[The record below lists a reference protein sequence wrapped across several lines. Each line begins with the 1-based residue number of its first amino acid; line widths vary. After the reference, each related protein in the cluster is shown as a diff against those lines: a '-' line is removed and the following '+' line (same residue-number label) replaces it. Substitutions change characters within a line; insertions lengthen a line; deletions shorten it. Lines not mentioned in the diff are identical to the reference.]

1 MWQLTS
7 LRKYPTVNKI
17 VVLFFLIVSFGTWA
31 SEQTA
36 VFNVEGHGPTQEQAK
51 KVAFNN
57 AVERA
62 VGQLVIGHRQ
72 VVRDDLKEDSI
83 NSYTSGYIE
92 HYDVV
97 GTKKLDDGSW
107 IVKINAV
114 VSSSDIALAWS
125 RSSNP
130 NIRAIGFQLEQR
142 IKSIIADRENGD
154 RLVEQVMS
162 TYPESAYVL
171 TADENNVK
179 FTRNRQPYFTIP
191 YTISMN
197 NDWLSA
203 LVEALSFIAEDSKSC
218 STLTMVLAD
227 GLKSQSGNYTR
238 ALIEHNM
245 CDNSPDIRVFQK
257 VGWLSESTN
266 FYLKD
271 HETMPIIN
279 QALRPDLGQQRI
291 GIRVDFL
298 DANGYTIDTSCIEVN
313 NETFIRYNSPNVK
326 YVNLNRDHY
335 YQRPDIVGQNLLQ
348 GVINV
353 PINNISQLR
362 EMTNIELSVE
372 KTCR

>member
-1 MWQLTS
+1 M
-7 LRKYPTVNKI
+7 
-17 VVLFFLIVSFGTWA
+17 WA

-51 KVAFNN
+51 KAAFNN

-72 VVRDDLKEDSI
+72 VVRDALLEDSV

-92 HYDVV
+92 HYEVV
-97 GTKKLDDGSW
+97 GRKQQDDGSW

-114 VSSSDIALAWS
+114 ISSSDIALAWS

-130 NIRAIGFQLEQR
+130 NIRAIGFQIEDR
-142 IKSIIADRENGD
+142 INSILRDRENGD
-154 RLVEQVMS
+154 RLVEQVMN
-162 TYPESAYVL
+162 TYPESAYTI
-171 TADENNVK
+171 TANENDVR

-191 YTISMN
+191 YTINMN
-197 NDWLSA
+197 DNWLSA
-203 LVEALSFIAEDSKSC
+203 LVEALGFIAEDTKSC

-227 GLKSQSGNYTR
+227 GMKRQSGNYTR

-257 VGWLSESTN
+257 VGWFNESTN
-266 FYLKD
+266 FYLRD

-279 QALRPDLGQQRI
+279 QALRPELGQQRI

-298 DANGYTIDTSCIEVN
+298 DANGYVIDSSCVEVN
-313 NETFIRYNSPNVK
+313 NETFIRYNSPNLQHI
-326 YVNLNRDHY
+326 NLNQDHY
-335 YQRPDIVGQNLLQ
+335 YQRPDIVGQNVLQ

-353 PINNISQLR
+353 PINNTSQLR
-362 EMTNIELSVE
+362 DMTNIELSVE
-372 KTCR
+372 KTCQ